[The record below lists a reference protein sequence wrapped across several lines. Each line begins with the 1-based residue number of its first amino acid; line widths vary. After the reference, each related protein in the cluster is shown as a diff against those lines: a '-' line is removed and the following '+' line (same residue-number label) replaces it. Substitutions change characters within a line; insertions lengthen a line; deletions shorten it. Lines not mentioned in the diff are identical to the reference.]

1 MIRNIHHLDF
11 YFNDTSYVVFTLN
24 FESTFYEV
32 CQKDIHIRKVL
43 TTT

>member
-11 YFNDTSYVVFTLN
+11 YLSDTSYVVLTLN
-24 FESTFYEV
+24 FERIFLKV